1 MWDELGGQ
9 WPGSC
14 LHNRASK
21 LASTGIAIIMIMID
35 STIVQIA
42 IVMLHIS
49 DIDDDGGDNDDD

>member
-21 LASTGIAIIMIMID
+21 LASTGIAII
-35 STIVQIA
+35 IA
-42 IVMLHIS
+42 IVILHMS
-49 DIDDDGGDNDDD
+49 DIDDDGDDNDDD